1 MKNPRQNIKT
11 SLKQSKKEKLVF
23 VRSSLLYGLT
33 IERSKA
39 EATSIN
45 RGITSTPT
53 FVFYSNNTKC
63 LIDYT
68 NQTNSDIEPVVSEFF
83 SQMTVGATLTFFNGE
98 YTDTNANL
106 TADLSGQYTFKGYYK
121 GIVEANVGA
130 TGSLSASITRYD
142 KTRFNEIPYFT
153 ASAVGDGI
161 ELKTIIKNK
170 MGRNTKNSFNY
181 LGLKVGDWIQLTGYV
196 TPMKVLSINI
206 DSDGNE
212 YVSVDANL
220 TEADLTSKK
229 TKVSV
234 SIGVIDS
241 YTDKPDT
248 TETEIGAC
256 IEYANGVI
264 ISCTDN
270 HTLSQCRFRTST
282 IKGITTEITLNTFC
296 ATPETDTAVQSNITE
311 NLVQITSALVNA
323 VSNSNNISGPIL
335 KGTNSKN
342 SFYGR
347 PF

>member
-1 MKNPRQNIKT
+1 
-11 SLKQSKKEKLVF
+11 
-23 VRSSLLYGLT
+23 
-33 IERSKA
+33 
-39 EATSIN
+39 
-45 RGITSTPT
+45 
-53 FVFYSNNTKC
+53 
-63 LIDYT
+63 
-68 NQTNSDIEPVVSEFF
+68 
-83 SQMTVGATLTFFNGE
+83 
-98 YTDTNANL
+98 
-106 TADLSGQYTFKGYYK
+106 
-121 GIVEANVGA
+121 
-130 TGSLSASITRYD
+130 
-142 KTRFNEIPYFT
+142 
-153 ASAVGDGI
+153 
-161 ELKTIIKNK
+161 